1 MKTDATGTLVNT
13 VNARTPPPFA
23 GNSDVS
29 ATDTN
34 TITSQADLSITKMG
48 PATVVAGNNVVYTIT
63 VMATGP
69 SAATNTMVN
78 DTTPSGLAFVSN
90 SGDCMTAFPCDLGTL
105 APNDRRVITTT
116 FAVPQDY
123 RTPDPIHNVA
133 TVSSVTPP
141 INRSADA
148 TTRVTPMADVAVTKS
163 VEPAT
168 GVVGDT
174 VTLTIDVTNNG
185 PNAASGVTV
194 TDLLPAGLALTDQSP
209 SQGAYVATTGQWTI
223 GDLDIGASA
232 QLTLTAQITLPGML
246 TNIATKT
253 GADEADPNTSNDSSS
268 ATVNAGTLADVG
280 LLKTVDNPN
289 PKLGDMVTFTVTA
302 TNYGPS
308 PASNVVVTD
317 VVPPPGGLGF
327 VSAIPSQGSSTSAP
341 ESGPSATWTSV
352 TSSRSPWSPRSTRPG
367 RS

>member
-1 MKTDATGTLVNT
+1 MTVTNSGPDDAVPLVHGITDIVPAALTNVELDLHLRRQARTDPSGTGSMNTTVTLPRGASATFRLTGTVKTDATGTLVNT

-48 PATVVAGNNVVYTIT
+48 PATVVPGNNVVYTIT

-133 TVSSVTPP
+133 TVASETPP
-141 INRSADA
+141 STARP
-148 TTRVTPMADVAVTKS
+148 TPR
-163 VEPAT
+163 PA
-168 GVVGDT
+168 
-174 VTLTIDVTNNG
+174 
-185 PNAASGVTV
+185 
-194 TDLLPAGLALTDQSP
+194 
-209 SQGAYVATTGQWTI
+209 
-223 GDLDIGASA
+223 
-232 QLTLTAQITLPGML
+232 
-246 TNIATKT
+246 
-253 GADEADPNTSNDSSS
+253 
-268 ATVNAGTLADVG
+268 
-280 LLKTVDNPN
+280 
-289 PKLGDMVTFTVTA
+289 
-302 TNYGPS
+302 
-308 PASNVVVTD
+308 
-317 VVPPPGGLGF
+317 
-327 VSAIPSQGSSTSAP
+327 
-341 ESGPSATWTSV
+341 
-352 TSSRSPWSPRSTRPG
+352 
-367 RS
+367 